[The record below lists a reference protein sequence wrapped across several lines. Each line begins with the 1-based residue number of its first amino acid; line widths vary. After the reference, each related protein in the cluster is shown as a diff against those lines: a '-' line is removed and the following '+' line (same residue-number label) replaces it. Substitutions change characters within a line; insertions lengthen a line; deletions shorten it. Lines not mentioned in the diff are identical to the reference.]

1 MFVQDKTFSKRC
13 IMKIAVVGSGIS
25 GMASAW
31 LLARRHQVT
40 LFEADSRL
48 GGHSNTVDVTLDGV
62 THPVDTGFL
71 VHNDRIYPNLI
82 RLFSLLG
89 VDVHPSDMSFA
100 LSLQQPDLEWAGT
113 DLAGVFAQKA
123 NLLRP
128 SFWLMLRDILR
139 FNAAAPALLQQVRG
153 SDTTLQQVLEQGRYS
168 SQFRDWYL
176 LPMAAA
182 IWSSPAAQILR
193 FPAETFLSFCLN
205 HALLQVNDRPQ
216 WRTVLGGARQY
227 VGKLAAGVQQVHVN
241 TPVQGIWRE
250 KEGVR
255 VLAAGR
261 EHGFDT
267 VVLACHAPQTLA
279 LLQDADP
286 AESRILGAFS
296 YQPNRAYLHT
306 DTALLPRR
314 EQVWSAWNYLAG
326 KDDNGQQAVCVSYLI
341 NKLQPL
347 PFKQPV
353 IVTLNP
359 LQPPDPAKTIQVIDY
374 QHPLFDTRAIAAQGA
389 LASIQG
395 NRRTWFCGAW
405 GGYGFHEDGLKSALR
420 VVQGMGVDIPWQVE
434 GL

>member
-1 MFVQDKTFSKRC
+1 MNV
-13 IMKIAVVGSGIS
+13 AVVGSGIS
-25 GMASAW
+25 GLASAW
-31 LLARRHQVT
+31 LLARQHEVT

-48 GGHSNTVDVTLDGV
+48 GGHSNTVDVTLDGI

-71 VHNDRIYPNLI
+71 VHNDRTYPNLI
-82 RLFSLLG
+82 RLFALLG

-153 SDTTLQQVLEQGRYS
+153 SDTTLQQVLELGRYS

-205 HALLQVNDRPQ
+205 HALLQINDRPQ
-216 WRTVLGGARQY
+216 WRTVMGGARQY

-241 TPVQGIWRE
+241 TPVQGIWRAA
-250 KEGVR
+250 EGIR
-255 VLAAGR
+255 LQAAGR
-261 EHGFDT
+261 EHVFDS

-286 AESRILGAFS
+286 AESSILGAFS

-326 KDDNGQQAVCVSYLI
+326 KDHHGQQAVCVSYLI

-359 LQPPDPAKTIQVIDY
+359 LQPPDPAKTIKVIDS

-389 LASIQG
+389 LTGIQG

-420 VVQGMGVDIPWQVE
+420 VVQGMGVDIPWQAE